1 MKGFAAGLAL
11 SVAVVGPASAAA
23 LAPAPAPAPND
34 SGPTFVSRCRSGIR
48 LLNNDAAGNDNLGAL
63 QCLSYI
69 DGFLD
74 ANGITH
80 LTNNGKQ
87 MFCLPEHFSVDEAT
101 RVVVKWA
108 DANPEQLHQGRR
120 MIVMMALM
128 DTYSCPAPK

>member
-1 MKGFAAGLAL
+1 MKALALGLAI
-11 SVAVVGPASAAA
+11 AMTATESAAA
-23 LAPAPAPAPND
+23 APAPND
-34 SGPTFVSRCRSGIR
+34 AGPAFVSHCRSGIR
-48 LLNNDAAGNDNLGAL
+48 LLNNDTAGNDNLGAV

-74 ANGITH
+74 ANGVTH
-80 LTNNGKQ
+80 LTNDGKQ
-87 MFCLPEHFSVDEAT
+87 LFCLPEHFSVDEAA

-128 DTYSCPAPK
+128 QGYSCPAAPAPK